1 MRLPILSAE
10 PKDVRD
16 VLNERTQQRIR
27 KSLRLNQIP
36 KLKAKTRR
44 SIIKWQVEFDSER
57 HLVARASVA

>member
-16 VLNERTQQRIR
+16 VLNERTQQRIL

-44 SIIKWQVEFDSER
+44 SIIKWQVEFDSEKR
-57 HLVARASVA
+57 LVAKA

>member
-16 VLNERTQQRIR
+16 VLNERTQQRIL

>member
-16 VLNERTQQRIR
+16 VLNERTQQRIL

-44 SIIKWQVEFDSER
+44 SIIEWRVEFDSEKR
-57 HLVARASVA
+57 LVAKA